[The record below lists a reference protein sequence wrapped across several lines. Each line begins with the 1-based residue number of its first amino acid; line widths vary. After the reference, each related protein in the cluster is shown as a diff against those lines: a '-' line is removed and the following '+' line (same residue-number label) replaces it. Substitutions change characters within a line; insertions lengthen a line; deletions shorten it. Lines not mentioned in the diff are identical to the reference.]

1 MAESSLAMLVANKLD
16 GSNDFVWKEE
26 YANIHRKPTAFFWV
40 FFSTY
45 LYLSFASRPHE
56 SDELYGTWKKFH
68 KKVMTWLFGTLSTD
82 IIPQVIDL
90 STDI

>member
-1 MAESSLAMLVANKLD
+1 MAAMTSFGKKNMQTFIESRRL
-16 GSNDFVWKEE
+16 
-26 YANIHRKPTAFFWV
+26 FWV